1 MRKAFEKKLRLVRL
15 RCGVNLLI
23 EYAGRILAISGAI
36 AVLAVLTER
45 LFALGIVNNQT
56 LWVFFGASL
65 LAAVTL
71 WLINMPTRMQVSLL
85 LDERLRLHERFST
98 TLALAQSQ
106 DAFAS
111 AARTE
116 TRKAAEHIRP
126 ESAFP
131 IRPSRRWLYTGATWC
146 VVWALVLFMPQK
158 DLLGFFAR
166 QKKQNEQARQI
177 ELAKSDV
184 NDTTKVV
191 KSVLKR
197 LDRSDLADDL
207 AALDQMPQNAEPQD
221 IKRQAIRKLSD
232 LSEKVKQMQ
241 SSAELES
248 MNLLQQMLKQLPGSA
263 DAFSQQLRIALAKGN
278 FGRAGNLLK
287 QMQREL
293 TEGKLS
299 DQQQKALADKLQELA
314 RQLQELAAKNKEL
327 EEQLE
332 KLGLDKGLAKLNAEQ
347 LRQALQKQGLSQ
359 EKIEQ
364 LLQKAAACRAAC
376 SRCSGLGRAMAACG
390 AGAGGLSADELAA
403 VSEGLDELESLQQQL
418 MLTQAALD
426 QLGRACACLG
436 QGMCPG
442 LGCQGPF
449 SEGSNQGFGPG
460 TGGPGQ
466 GYGPRGYDDSG
477 QTATK
482 QTKVTNKPGQGPV
495 VASWYFKGAQVRGE
509 ARRDFAR
516 VIQAGRDSAAEAI
529 SENEIP
535 RKYEEAVKNYFG
547 KLEASSDE

>member
-1 MRKAFEKKLRLVRL
+1 
-15 RCGVNLLI
+15 
-23 EYAGRILAISGAI
+23 
-36 AVLAVLTER
+36 VLAVLTER
-45 LFALGIVNNQT
+45 LFALDVVNNHT
-56 LWVFFGASL
+56 LWVFFTGSL
-65 LAAVTL
+65 LAVVTL
-71 WLINMPTRMQVSLL
+71 WLLNVPTRMQVSLL

-98 TLALAQSQ
+98 TLALARSQ
-106 DAFAS
+106 DAFAA
-111 AARTE
+111 AARAE
-116 TRKAAEHIRP
+116 ARKAAEHVRP

-131 IRPSRRWLYTGATWC
+131 IRPSRRWLYTGATWSI
-146 VVWALVLFMPQK
+146 VWALVLFMPQK
-158 DLLGFFAR
+158 DLLGLFAR
-166 QKKQNEQARQI
+166 KQKQQQQAKQV

-184 NDTTKVV
+184 GESTRVV

-197 LDRSDLADDL
+197 LDNPGLADDL

-221 IKRQAIRKLSD
+221 IRRQAIRKLSD
-232 LSEKVKQMQ
+232 LSDKVRQMQ
-241 SSAELES
+241 SSTQLQS
-248 MNLLQQMLKQLPGSA
+248 MNLLQQMLKQLPGSP
-263 DAFSQQLRIALAKGN
+263 DALLQKLRIALARGN
-278 FGRAGNLLK
+278 FGQAGNLLR

-299 DQQQKALADKLQELA
+299 EQQRKALAEKLRALA
-314 RQLQELAAKNKEL
+314 RQLKELAAKNKQL
-327 EEQLE
+327 EEELE
-332 KLGLDKGLAKLNAEQ
+332 KLGLDKALARLNAEQ

-359 EKIEQ
+359 ERIEQ
-364 LLQKAAACRAAC
+364 LLRKSAACRAAC

-403 VSEGLDELESLQQQL
+403 VSEQLDELESMQQQL

-426 QLGRACACLG
+426 QLARASACLG

-449 SEGSNQGFGPG
+449 AEGYKRGFSSG

-495 VASWYFKGAQVRGE
+495 VASWYFKDAQVRGD
-509 ARRDFAR
+509 ARRDFASVVR
-516 VIQAGRDSAAEAI
+516 AGRDSASEAI

-535 RKYEEAVKNYFG
+535 RKYEQAVKSYFG
-547 KLEASSDE
+547 RLEASSGD